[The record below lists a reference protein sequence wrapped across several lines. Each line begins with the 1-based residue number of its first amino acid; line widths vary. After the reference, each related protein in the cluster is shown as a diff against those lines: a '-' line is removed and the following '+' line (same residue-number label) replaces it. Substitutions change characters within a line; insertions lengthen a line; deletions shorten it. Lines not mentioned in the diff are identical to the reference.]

1 MVHSFAAH
9 PEYLKDAE
17 TTTGSIEF
25 WDLGVELT
33 RPARSLKLWLTLQAT
48 GSNEISRIIEH
59 GCAMAELAEKMIC
72 QNSDW
77 EIISPAQLGIVNFRY
92 VSNMEASEIDLDAV
106 NQNISKE
113 ITESGFAQ
121 IFTTELRGKKVLR
134 MCTINP
140 ETTEKD
146 IYDTIERLKRSKA
159 VSTNGKKHVKIAAQ
173 HQSV

>member
-59 GCAMAELAEKMIC
+59 GCAMAELAEKTIR
-72 QNSDW
+72 QAPDW
-77 EIISPAQLGIVNFRY
+77 EIVSPAQFGIVNFRY
-92 VSNMEASEIDLDAV
+92 TAGGRASVSELDRINQEI
-106 NQNISKE
+106 SRE
-113 ITESGFAQ
+113 ITAGGFAQ
-121 IFTTELRGKKVLR
+121 VFTTELRGRKVLR
-134 MCTINP
+134 MCTIHP

-146 IYDTIERLKRSKA
+146 IYDTIEQLINAKSARY
-159 VSTNGKKHVKIAAQ
+159 Q
-173 HQSV
+173 

>member
-92 VSNMEASEIDLDAV
+92 VSNREASEIDLDAV

-121 IFTTELRGKKVLR
+121 IFTTELRG
-134 MCTINP
+134 
-140 ETTEKD
+140 EKS
-146 IYDTIERLKRSKA
+146 IENVYD
-159 VSTNGKKHVKIAAQ
+159 
-173 HQSV
+173 QS

>member
-59 GCAMAELAEKMIC
+59 GCAMAELAEKIIRETP
-72 QNSDW
+72 NW
-77 EIISPAQLGIVNFRY
+77 EIVSPAQLGIVNFRY
-92 VSNMEASEIDLDAV
+92 ISDKSLSETDLGTI
-106 NQNISKE
+106 NQDISKE

-146 IYDTIERLKRSKA
+146 IYDTIERLKKSKA
-159 VSTNGKKHVKIAAQ
+159 INTFIQ
-173 HQSV
+173 